1 MSNVRRQQVSRT
13 VLRYGLW
20 LIRTPKGAQDPRV
33 FYEDKAGNW
42 PISLQQR
49 ALGIRLHA
57 PGIYGRSFARMG
69 NWKGFYLTAS
79 KAGPLKTTRELIAG
93 AKRNL
98 GLPRSAPHKLVHS
111 TLAPKN
117 ASGYAVLAAREMR
130 FLKNPPLGCL
140 KAVIYARREE
150 VAA

>member
-1 MSNVRRQQVSRT
+1 VTRT

-20 LIRTPKGAQDPRV
+20 LIRAPKGAQDPRV
-33 FYEDKAGNW
+33 FYEDNAGDW

-49 ALGIRLHA
+49 SLGISLHA

-79 KAGPLKTTRELIAG
+79 KAGPLKTTRELILG
-93 AKRNL
+93 AKKNL
-98 GLPRSAPHKLVHS
+98 GLSTSAPHKLFHS
-111 TLAPKN
+111 RLSAKN
-117 ASGYAVLAAREMR
+117 ASGYAVLAAPRLR
-130 FLKNPPLGCL
+130 FIRNPPLGCL
-140 KAVIYARREE
+140 LAVIYARREK